1 MRLLAKL
8 QHHQHDPNIMKY
20 LFLYFLSLIVF
31 ISVPLFVH
39 AAPVIND
46 YVDKIATDAGYDAG
60 DKADT
65 ALSAKVGQVINAI
78 LGLAGMIFFALTVY
92 AGFLWMT
99 AAGNDEQVSKATDI
113 IKMAVIG
120 LAITLA
126 AYSITFF
133 VVSSIGASTNSNSS
147 ANLNTTTTN

>member
-1 MRLLAKL
+1 M
-8 QHHQHDPNIMKY
+8 
-20 LFLYFLSLIVF
+20 FLS
-31 ISVPLFVH
+31 VPIFVH

-46 YVDKIATDAGYDAG
+46 YVDKIATDAGYDPG
-60 DKADT
+60 DQADT
-65 ALSAKVGQVINAI
+65 AFSARVGQVIRII

-126 AYSITFF
+126 AYSITYF
-133 VVSSIGASTNSNSS
+133 VVSSIGSSTNSNSAAS
-147 ANLNTTTTN
+147 LNASTTNP